1 MDIAPQHLLI
11 DGELVDAADGREY
24 DNINPATE
32 EVAGTAPDAGH
43 RDVERAVAAARRA
56 FDQGRWATDVEFRRH
71 CLTQLQ
77 DQLRKDVETI
87 RTAHTVE
94 SGMPVGVAYAMG
106 VDAPIEALGYWP
118 ELLRTYAWEHELP
131 SVTEFRGVRS
141 KRVVRKEPAGV
152 VSAITP
158 WNYPFQLNLAKIGH
172 ALAAGCTVVL
182 KPAPETPWSGTLLAA
197 AAAQTDL
204 PPGVLNVITTSDN
217 AVAEVLTT
225 HPEVDQI
232 TFTGSTATGRLV
244 MRNAS
249 ETIKRVSLELGG
261 KSAAIV
267 LDDADLPSAVAA
279 AAGVVCLHA
288 GQGCVLMTRL
298 LVPRSLL
305 AQATEIAA
313 AVMPQ
318 IPYGDPNDM
327 NNLMGPLVSRR
338 QLDRVLGYLAV
349 GRQEA
354 RLVTGGGRAEQFER
368 GYYVQPT
375 VFTDVPATARIA
387 REEIFGPV
395 LSIIPFEDDADAVRL
410 ANHSSYG
417 LSGAVYSGDPERALR
432 VARGLRTG
440 SVAINGGNFQAPDTP
455 FGGYKQSGIGREF
468 GVQGFEDFLETKAL
482 GIPV

>member
-1 MDIAPQHLLI
+1 
-11 DGELVDAADGREY
+11 
-24 DNINPATE
+24 
-32 EVAGTAPDAGH
+32 
-43 RDVERAVAAARRA
+43 
-56 FDQGRWATDVEFRRH
+56 
-71 CLTQLQ
+71 
-77 DQLRKDVETI
+77 
-87 RTAHTVE
+87 
-94 SGMPVGVAYAMG
+94 
-106 VDAPIEALGYWP
+106 
-118 ELLRTYAWEHELP
+118 
-131 SVTEFRGVRS
+131 
-141 KRVVRKEPAGV
+141 
-152 VSAITP
+152 
-158 WNYPFQLNLAKIGH
+158 
-172 ALAAGCTVVL
+172 VVL

-338 QLDRVLGYLAV
+338 QLDRVLGYLEV

-395 LSIIPFEDDADAVRL
+395 LSIIPFEDDADAVRI
-410 ANHSSYG
+410 ANDSSYG

>member
-1 MDIAPQHLLI
+1 
-11 DGELVDAADGREY
+11 
-24 DNINPATE
+24 
-32 EVAGTAPDAGH
+32 
-43 RDVERAVAAARRA
+43 
-56 FDQGRWATDVEFRRH
+56 
-71 CLTQLQ
+71 
-77 DQLRKDVETI
+77 
-87 RTAHTVE
+87 
-94 SGMPVGVAYAMG
+94 
-106 VDAPIEALGYWP
+106 
-118 ELLRTYAWEHELP
+118 
-131 SVTEFRGVRS
+131 
-141 KRVVRKEPAGV
+141 
-152 VSAITP
+152 
-158 WNYPFQLNLAKIGH
+158 
-172 ALAAGCTVVL
+172 
-182 KPAPETPWSGTLLAA
+182 
-197 AAAQTDL
+197 
-204 PPGVLNVITTSDN
+204 
-217 AVAEVLTT
+217 
-225 HPEVDQI
+225 
-232 TFTGSTATGRLV
+232 
-244 MRNAS
+244 
-249 ETIKRVSLELGG
+249 
-261 KSAAIV
+261 
-267 LDDADLPSAVAA
+267 
-279 AAGVVCLHA
+279 
-288 GQGCVLMTRL
+288 
-298 LVPRSLL
+298 VPRSLL

-338 QLDRVLGYLAV
+338 QLDRVLGYLEV

-395 LSIIPFEDDADAVRL
+395 LSIIPFEDDADAVRI
-410 ANHSSYG
+410 ANDSSYG